1 MREDPCS
8 QLACTQGPTQAYA
21 AAELP
26 PDPGGAS
33 SQKLICRAV
42 RLLAHSPLLSGLFTV
57 TVVHDLESHQATSAA
72 ENESRLAS
80 SFFRTLEVQRG
91 ELPVAK
97 TPLGTHFSYPSWLRE
112 RGQDMPLQRRGS
124 SVVGI
129 AHGHGYPLAH
139 LPVQEQER
147 RIDGLRHPGPCRL
160 DQVPQRLEQDLR
172 IRNALLALCRN
183 PFLLRT
189 LLCHSRRLPH
199 LLPKS
204 RGG

>member
-1 MREDPCS
+1 MRPHPSCPRPLCLDPFALVVRDAKWSFS
-8 QLACTQGPTQAYA
+8 QITV
-21 AAELP
+21 EL
-26 PDPGGAS
+26 
-33 SQKLICRAV
+33 
-42 RLLAHSPLLSGLFTV
+42 HSMLWNRTR
-57 TVVHDLESHQATSAA
+57 
-72 ENESRLAS
+72 RLAGQS
-80 SFFRTLEVQRG
+80 RRHEFPLGFQLLQEHLKCSAV

-139 LPVQEQER
+139 LPVQEQGR
-147 RIDGLRHPGPCRL
+147 QIDGLRHPGPCRL

-172 IRNALLALCRN
+172 IRNALLALRRN
-183 PFLLRT
+183 PFLLST

-204 RGG
+204 SGG